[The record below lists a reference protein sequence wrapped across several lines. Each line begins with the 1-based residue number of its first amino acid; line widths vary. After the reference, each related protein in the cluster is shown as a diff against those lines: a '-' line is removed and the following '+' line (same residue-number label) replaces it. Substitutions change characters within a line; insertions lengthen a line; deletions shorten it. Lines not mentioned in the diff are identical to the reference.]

1 LRSGSSIGQRII
13 LPASF
18 IGSPRYLYQ
27 TYQDCIGIC
36 RKFGCPD
43 LFVTFISNV
52 AWAEIEVAL
61 PTSLTPS
68 DRPEIVDRVF
78 KMKLNILMDDIKK
91 RNFFGP
97 VNAVVYTIEF
107 QKHGLLHAHIII
119 WLKKDRSWDVT
130 MVDTFISAQLPNPTS
145 DPIGYEVVSS
155 FLENGF
161 AQYARPNNRV
171 VVKKR
176 N

>member
-1 LRSGSSIGQRII
+1 
-13 LPASF
+13 
-18 IGSPRYLYQ
+18 
-27 TYQDCIGIC
+27 
-36 RKFGCPD
+36 
-43 LFVTFISNV
+43 
-52 AWAEIEVAL
+52 
-61 PTSLTPS
+61 
-68 DRPEIVDRVF
+68 
-78 KMKLNILMDDIKK
+78 
-91 RNFFGP
+91 
-97 VNAVVYTIEF
+97 
-107 QKHGLLHAHIII
+107 
-119 WLKKDRSWDVT
+119 